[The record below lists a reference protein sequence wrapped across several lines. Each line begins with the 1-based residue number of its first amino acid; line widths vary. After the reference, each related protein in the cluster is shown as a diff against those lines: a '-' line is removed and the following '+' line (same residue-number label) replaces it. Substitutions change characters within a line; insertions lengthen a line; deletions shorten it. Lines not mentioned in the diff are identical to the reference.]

1 MTTTAQ
7 TNVFARPDTF
17 FGVCEAIGQDTGIN
31 ANVLRVALGVSVL
44 IYPTAVLATYAFL
57 GVVVFATRW
66 FFPARARSTATE
78 VPAAP
83 AQNAADNDAQAEELP
98 LAA

>member
-1 MTTTAQ
+1 MTTAQ
-7 TNVFARPDTF
+7 PSIFARDDTF
-17 FGVCEAIGQDTGIN
+17 FGVCQAIGEDTGIN

-44 IYPTAVLATYAFL
+44 VYPAAVLATYAFL

-66 FFPARARSTATE
+66 FFPVRARSTATE

-83 AQNAADNDAQAEELP
+83 AQNEAHNDAQAEQLP

>member
-1 MTTTAQ
+1 MTTAK

-31 ANVLRVALGVSVL
+31 ANLLRVAMGVAVL
-44 IYPTAVLATYAFL
+44 IYPVAVLATYTFL
-57 GVVVFATRW
+57 GIVVFATRW
-66 FFPARARSTATE
+66 FFPVRARSTATE

-83 AQNAADNDAQAEELP
+83 AHNAADNDAQAEQLP